1 MSAGF
6 EFFVAGRYLR
16 ARRKD
21 TVVSVITVISVL
33 GVAAGVMALVI
44 AMAVTTG
51 FRNSL
56 QRSLL
61 GAMAHINVV
70 PRVPGEGIEDWRAL
84 MARLRQAPH
93 VTAAAPAL
101 YSPVL
106 MAGVVNSKAGILKG
120 IDVDA
125 ELAIS
130 ATLRRLQQGS
140 LDRLRDPAANPP
152 GILLGRQLVADTG
165 IRVGNLIQVLS
176 PEGGDMNP
184 LYGVLPTA
192 RPFRVAGVFESGFY
206 EFDDGYAFAS
216 IAAVQKMLGLEDEV
230 NAIELKVDDL
240 DRAPEIAQ
248 QLARLLGR
256 HFTATSW
263 QEQNLHLFDAMRGEK
278 VVTIIIIGLIELV
291 AALNILIVLVMM
303 VMEKYRDIAVLMSMG
318 ARRRQIR
325 TVFMLQGVLIG
336 AVGSAIGLM
345 LGYPLCY
352 FADRYHWIRID
363 ESVYAFA
370 YVPFETHW
378 VDGIWIAAAA
388 ILISFL
394 ATLYPA
400 RNATRIAP
408 AEVLR
413 YE

>member
-1 MSAGF
+1 MKTF
-6 EFFVAGRYLR
+6 ELFIASRYLR
-16 ARRKD
+16 ARRKH
-21 TVVSVITVISVL
+21 TVVSVITIISVL

-51 FRNSL
+51 FRNQL

-70 PRVPGEGIEDWRAL
+70 PKVPGEGIEDWRSL
-84 MARLRQAPH
+84 MAHLRAAPH

-106 MAGVVNSKAGILKG
+106 MVGAVNSKAGILKG
-120 IDVDA
+120 IDVDS

-130 ATLRRLQQGS
+130 ATLRHLQEGT
-140 LDRLRDPAANPP
+140 LDRLRDPDAKPP
-152 GILLGRQLVADTG
+152 GIVLGKHLVEDTG
-165 IRVGNLIQVLS
+165 IRVHNRIQVLS

-184 LYGVLPTA
+184 LYGPLPTV
-192 RPFRVAGVFESGFY
+192 RPFLVTGVFESGFY

-216 IAAVQKMLGLEDEV
+216 IAGVQKMLGLEDEV

-240 DRAPEIAQ
+240 NRAPEIAQ
-248 QLARLLGR
+248 GLGKLLGS

-263 QEQNLHLFDAMRGEK
+263 QEQNLHLFDAMRGERI
-278 VVTIIIIGLIELV
+278 VTVIIIGLIELV

-318 ARRRQIR
+318 ARRQQIR
-325 TVFMLQGVLIG
+325 TIFMLQGVLIG
-336 AVGSAIGLM
+336 VVGSAIGLVA
-345 LGYPLCY
+345 GYSLCY
-352 FADRYHWIRID
+352 FAEKYKWIRID
-363 ESVYAFA
+363 ESVYAFS

-378 VDGIWIAAAA
+378 VHGIWIAAAA